1 MTASLSDA
9 AASPRP
15 GTGTGTRPADA
26 AAEGGAVAGLR
37 GARVLIPRG
46 GSWGAR
52 VAAEV
57 DRRGG
62 VPIVAP
68 LITSAPPR
76 DEASRDRAFA
86 ALAAGEYSWLF
97 VTSAAS
103 VEQLSAHNVRV
114 PATTRIAAV
123 GPATARAVAAA
134 GADVAFVPV
143 GESSAA
149 AMAAQ
154 WCAGRT
160 PAGAGRSLVVRSDL
174 ATAVISDELALRGF
188 AVDVC
193 IAYRTVGVDLP
204 PQVAADLTT
213 GAIDVVLLTS
223 LSVARELRRQVGPL
237 PPAVRVASIGPG
249 TTRDA
254 ERLGFT
260 VSHTARTQSV
270 DALLAELDAH
280 PPAEPAGGRPDP
292 SIPTPPEG
300 TP

>member
-1 MTASLSDA
+1 MT
-9 AASPRP
+9 
-15 GTGTGTRPADA
+15 
-26 AAEGGAVAGLR
+26 GALR
-37 GARVLIPRG
+37 GARVLVPRD

-62 VPIVAP
+62 VPVVAP
-68 LITSAPPR
+68 LIASAPPR

-103 VEQLSAHNVRV
+103 VEQLTARGVRI

-123 GPATARAVAAA
+123 GPATARAVAAS
-134 GADVAFVPV
+134 GAEVSFVPL

-160 PAGAGRSLVVRSDL
+160 PDTAGRSLVVRSDL
-174 ATAVISDELALRGF
+174 ATAVISDELTLRGF

-204 PQVAADLTT
+204 REVASSLARGT
-213 GAIDVVLLTS
+213 IDVVLLTS

-237 PPAVRVASIGPG
+237 PAQVRVASIGPG

-260 VSHTARTQSV
+260 VAHTARTQSV
-270 DALLAELDAH
+270 DALLAELDD
-280 PPAEPAGGRPDP
+280 AGDASNG
-292 SIPTPPEG
+292 STGSSEQQG